1 MITVLM
7 GAPGAGKTT
16 WLKNNMTGFEHIAST
31 EAIRVHRDIDRG
43 AYMTNMRLK
52 AIKAAESGT
61 DLVIDGTN
69 TISTHRQVW
78 INLGQRLGIET
89 RLIAFDT
96 SLQLLIHAQT
106 TRQFPAPIKVVK
118 EHHIR
123 MQHALKVINNEG
135 WDSIEVIHRSY
146 PQATKTGRHA
156 QD

>member
-31 EAIRVHRDIDRG
+31 EAIRVNRDIDRG

-52 AIKAAESGT
+52 AIRAAEAGT

-69 TISTHRQVW
+69 TISTHRQIW
-78 INLGQRLGIET
+78 INLAERLGIET

-96 SLQLLIHAQT
+96 ALPLLIHAQT
-106 TRQFPAPIKVVK
+106 IRQYPAPIKIVK
-118 EHHIR
+118 EHYIR
-123 MQHALKVINNEG
+123 MQHALKSINNEG

-146 PQATKTGRHA
+146 PQGT
-156 QD
+156 